1 MSTGKPMSRRE
12 EWLEFWERREAP
24 FLRLLPYVLLLLCT
38 GFDVATR
45 HGVGSA
51 MRVDLAL
58 VAAAAVVMT
67 AIDRLDHRTTWTEP
81 QTTFGPRLATVV
93 FAVLFGLSAALVIRQ
108 PLYGFFSW
116 TGYFWAWRLFSGR
129 GRLVGVALVAAVTAI
144 SQTGSGPYDTVYAIA
159 GLVAVYLI
167 NAGVASA
174 LTWFGWIGNEQQQR
188 RAREVSALT
197 EANARLEES
206 LRHNADLQEQLLTQ
220 AREAGISEE
229 RRRLAREI
237 HDTLAQGLMGI
248 ITQLQAAQ
256 GAGGGADGPG
266 GPGGSGRSGGQA
278 GARHIELAI
287 DLARESLTEARRSVQ
302 ALAPEPLAGARLLDA
317 IDDVSRRWCEL
328 HGLEVSFTTTGTPRM
343 MRPEIEVALLRTAQ
357 EALANVTKHAGATR
371 VGLTLSYMEDL
382 VTLDVRDDG
391 IGFVTVNGSGPRRP
405 RDGQGGFGLSSMR
418 QRVEGVAGTLEIE
431 SEPDGGT
438 AICAAIP
445 AVPLGERR

>member
-1 MSTGKPMSRRE
+1 MSTGKPMTRAE
-12 EWLEFWERREAP
+12 EWLEFWERRETP
-24 FLRLLPYVLLLLCT
+24 FFRVLPYVLLILCVA
-38 GFDVATR
+38 FDIATR
-45 HGVGSA
+45 HGVGSG
-51 MRVDLAL
+51 MRIDLAL
-58 VAAAAVVMT
+58 VAAAAAVMT
-67 AIDRLDHRTTWTEP
+67 AMDRVDHRTDWTEP
-81 QTTFGPRLATVV
+81 LSAVGPELATAV
-93 FAVLFGLSAALVIRQ
+93 FAVLLGVSAALVIRQ
-108 PLYGFFSW
+108 PLYGFYTW
-116 TGYFWAWRLFSGR
+116 TGYFWAWRLFKGR
-129 GRLVGVALVAAVTAI
+129 GRLIGVALVAAVTAI
-144 SQTGSGPYDTVYAIA
+144 SQTGAGPYDSVYAIA
-159 GLVAVYLI
+159 GLVLVYLI

-174 LTWFGWIGNEQQQR
+174 LTWFGWIGNEQKQR
-188 RAREVSALT
+188 RTRELSALT

-220 AREAGISEE
+220 ARESGISEE

-256 GAGGGADGPG
+256 GAGPGAE
-266 GPGGSGRSGGQA
+266 A
-278 GARHIELAI
+278 GARHIEVAI

-302 ALAPEPLAGARLLDA
+302 ALAPEPLDGARLPDA
-317 IDDVSRRWCEL
+317 IQDVARRWCEL
-328 HGLEVSFTTTGTPRM
+328 HGLEVSFTTTGTARV

-357 EALANVTKHAGATR
+357 EALTNVAKHAGATR

-391 IGFVTVNGSGPRRP
+391 VGFVTVNGSGPRRP
-405 RDGQGGFGLSSMR
+405 RNDQGGFGLPGMR

-445 AVPLGERR
+445 AVPLGDRP

>member
-24 FLRLLPYVLLLLCT
+24 FLRLMPYVLLLLCV
-38 GFDVATR
+38 GFDIATR
-45 HGVGSA
+45 HVVDA
-51 MRVDLAL
+51 DMRVDLAL
-58 VAAAAVVMT
+58 AAAAALVM
-67 AIDRLDHRTTWTEP
+67 AAMDRLDHRTTWTEP
-81 QTTFGPRLATVV
+81 KPPVGPVLAVVV
-93 FAVLFGLSAALVIRQ
+93 FAVLFALSAALVISQ
-108 PLYGFFSW
+108 PLYGFYTW
-116 TGYFWAWRLFSGR
+116 TGYFWAWRLFTGR
-129 GRLVGVALVAAVTAI
+129 GRLIGVALVAGVTAL
-144 SQTGSGPYDTVYAIA
+144 SQTGGGPYDTVYAIA
-159 GLVAVYLI
+159 GLVVVYLI
-167 NAGVASA
+167 NASVATA

-206 LRHNADLQEQLLTQ
+206 LRHNADLQEQLLIQ

-256 GAGGGADGPG
+256 AAGNGAARPG
-266 GPGGSGRSGGQA
+266 GEA
-278 GARHIELAI
+278 GTRHLELAVE
-287 DLARESLTEARRSVQ
+287 LARESLSEARRSVQ
-302 ALAPEPLAGARLLDA
+302 ALAPEPLAGARLPDA
-317 IDDVSRRWCEL
+317 IQDVSQRWCEL
-328 HGLEVSFTTTGTPRM
+328 HGLAVSFTTTGTPRV

-357 EALANVTKHAGATR
+357 EALTNVAKHARATR

-391 IGFVTVNGSGPRRP
+391 IGFVTVNGSGLRRP
-405 RDGQGGFGLSSMR
+405 RDDQGGYGLPGMR

-431 SEPDGGT
+431 SEPNGGT

-445 AVPLGERR
+445 AVALGDRP

>member
-1 MSTGKPMSRRE
+1 MSSGKAMSRRE
-12 EWLEFWERREAP
+12 EWLEFWERRESS
-24 FLRLLPYVLLLLCT
+24 FLRLLPYVLLVLCV
-38 GFDVATR
+38 GFDIATR
-45 HGVGSA
+45 KGVGRA
-51 MRVDLAL
+51 MQIDLAL
-58 VAAAAVVMT
+58 VAAAAIVMG
-67 AIDRLDHRTTWTEP
+67 AMDRLDHRTTWTEP
-81 QTTFGPRLATVV
+81 RAFVGPVVATGV
-93 FAVLFGLSAALVIRQ
+93 FAVLLGISATLVIRQ
-108 PLYGFFSW
+108 PLYGFYTW
-116 TGYFWAWRLFSGR
+116 TGYFWAWRLFVGR
-129 GRLVGVALVAAVTAI
+129 GRLIGVALVAAVTAI
-144 SQTGSGPYDTVYAIA
+144 SQTGAGPYNSVYAIG
-159 GLVAVYLI
+159 GLVLVYLI

-220 AREAGISEE
+220 AREGGIFEE
-229 RRRLAREI
+229 RRRMAREI

-256 GAGGGADGPG
+256 GAGGAA
-266 GPGGSGRSGGQA
+266 SAGRSARA
-278 GARHIELAI
+278 GEDPATRHIELAI
-287 DLARESLTEARRSVQ
+287 DLARDSLTEARRSVQ
-302 ALAPEPLAGARLLDA
+302 ALSPQPLADARLPDA
-317 IDDVSRRWCEL
+317 IQDVSQRWCEL
-328 HGLEVSFTTTGTPRM
+328 HGLEVSFTTTGPPRV
-343 MRPEIEVALLRTAQ
+343 MRPEVEVALLRTAQ
-357 EALANVTKHAGATR
+357 EALANVAKHAHATR

-405 RDGQGGFGLSSMR
+405 RDEQGGFGLSGMR

-445 AVPLGERR
+445 ATRLGEGA

>member
-58 VAAAAVVMT
+58 VAGAAVVMT
-67 AIDRLDHRTTWTEP
+67 AVDRVDHRITWTEP
-81 QTTFGPRLATVV
+81 QATFAPVVATMV
-93 FAVLFGLSAALVIRQ
+93 FAVLCGLSAALVIRQ

-116 TGYFWAWRLFSGR
+116 TGYFWAWRLFTGR

-188 RAREVSALT
+188 RRREVSALT

-206 LRHNADLQEQLLTQ
+206 LRHNADLQEQLLIQ

-256 GAGGGADGPG
+256 GAGDAAGGEV
-266 GPGGSGRSGGQA
+266 
-278 GARHIELAI
+278 GARRIELAI
-287 DLARESLTEARRSVQ
+287 GLARESLTEARRSVQ
-302 ALAPEPLAGARLLDA
+302 ALAPEPLVRARLPEA
-317 IDDVSRRWCEL
+317 IQDVSRRWCEL
-328 HGLEVSFTTTGTPRM
+328 HGLEVSFTTTGTPRV

-357 EALANVTKHAGATR
+357 EALANVAKHARATR

-405 RDGQGGFGLSSMR
+405 RHAQGGFGLLSMR
-418 QRVEGVAGTLEIE
+418 QRVQGVAGTLEIE

-445 AVPLGERR
+445 APLGEPQ

>member
-1 MSTGKPMSRRE
+1 MSTGKPTSRRE

-24 FLRLLPYVLLLLCT
+24 FLRLLPYVLLVLCA
-38 GFDVATR
+38 GFDIATR
-45 HGVGSA
+45 HGIGSA
-51 MRVDLAL
+51 MRIDLAL
-58 VAAAAVVMT
+58 AAGAAAVMT
-67 AIDRLDHRTTWTEP
+67 AVDRVDRRAAWTEP
-81 QTTFGPRLATVV
+81 QTAFDPVLATVV
-93 FAVLFGLSAALVIRQ
+93 FGVLFGLSAALVIRQ

-116 TGYFWAWRLFSGR
+116 TGYFWAWRLFKGG
-129 GRLVGVALVAAVTAI
+129 GRLAGVALVAAVTAI

-159 GLVAVYLI
+159 GLVVVYLI
-167 NAGVASA
+167 NAGVAGA

-220 AREAGISEE
+220 ARETGMSEE

-248 ITQLQAAQ
+248 ITQLQA
-256 GAGGGADGPG
+256 
-266 GPGGSGRSGGQA
+266 GQSTDAEA

-287 DLARESLTEARRSVQ
+287 GLARESLTEARRSVQ
-302 ALAPEPLAGARLLDA
+302 ALAPEPLAGARLPDA
-317 IDDVSRRWCEL
+317 IQDVSRRWGEL

-357 EALANVTKHAGATR
+357 EALANVAKHAHATR

-391 IGFVTVNGSGPRRP
+391 VGFVTVNGTGPRRP
-405 RDGQGGFGLSSMR
+405 RDDQGGFGLPGMR

-445 AVPLGERR
+445 AAPLGDRP

>member
-1 MSTGKPMSRRE
+1 MSTGKPMSRAE
-12 EWLEFWERREAP
+12 EWLEFWEQREAP
-24 FLRLLPYVLLLLCT
+24 FLRALPYVLLVPCV
-38 GFDVATR
+38 GFDLATR
-45 HGVGSA
+45 HGFGRGMSIDLGLVVAAGLV
-51 MRVDLAL
+51 MTTMDRVD
-58 VAAAAVVMT
+58 
-67 AIDRLDHRTTWTEP
+67 RRTTWTEP
-81 QTTFGPRLATVV
+81 QAAVGPVVATAVFTVLLA
-93 FAVLFGLSAALVIRQ
+93 LSATLVISE
-108 PLYGFFSW
+108 PLYGFYTW
-116 TGYFWAWRLFSGR
+116 TGYFWAWRLFTGR
-129 GRLVGVALVAAVTAI
+129 GRVIGVMLVAAITAL
-144 SQTGSGPYDTVYAIA
+144 SQTGDGPYTSVYAIG
-159 GLVAVYLI
+159 GLVLVYVI

-220 AREAGISEE
+220 ARESGVSAE
-229 RRRLAREI
+229 RGRMAREI

-256 GAGGGADGPG
+256 GAGVGAGGE
-266 GPGGSGRSGGQA
+266 A

-302 ALAPEPLAGARLLDA
+302 ALTPEPLVEARLPDA
-317 IDDVSRRWCEL
+317 IQDVAHRWCEL
-328 HGLEVSFTTTGTPRM
+328 HGLEVSFTTTGTPRV

-357 EALANVTKHAGATR
+357 EALANVAKHAHASR

-391 IGFVTVNGSGPRRP
+391 VGFVTVNGSGPWRP
-405 RDGQGGFGLSSMR
+405 RDQPGGFGLGGMR

-431 SEPDGGT
+431 SEPHGGT
-438 AICAAIP
+438 AICAAVP
-445 AVPLGERR
+445 AVPFGGRQ

>member
-1 MSTGKPMSRRE
+1 MSRRE

-24 FLRLLPYVLLLLCT
+24 FLRLLPYVLLVLCV

-45 HGVGSA
+45 KGVGHA
-51 MRVDLAL
+51 MQIDLAL
-58 VAAAAVVMT
+58 VAAAAIVMG
-67 AIDRLDHRTTWTEP
+67 AMDRLDHRTAWTEP
-81 QTTFGPRLATVV
+81 RTFVGPVVATIV
-93 FAVLFGLSAALVIRQ
+93 FAVLLGLSAALVIRE
-108 PLYGFFSW
+108 PLYGFYTW
-116 TGYFWAWRLFSGR
+116 TGYFWAWRLFTGR
-129 GRLVGVALVAAVTAI
+129 GRLIGVALVAGVTAI
-144 SQTGSGPYDTVYAIA
+144 SQTGGGPYDNVYAIG
-159 GLVAVYLI
+159 GLVLVYLI
-167 NAGVASA
+167 NAGVAGA

-220 AREAGISEE
+220 ARASGVSEE

-256 GAGGGADGPG
+256 GAGGE
-266 GPGGSGRSGGQA
+266 A
-278 GARHIELAI
+278 GARRIELAI

-302 ALAPEPLAGARLLDA
+302 ALAPQQLAGARLPDA
-317 IDDVSRRWCEL
+317 IQDVSQRWCEL
-328 HGLEVSFTTTGTPRM
+328 HGLEVAFATTGTPRV
-343 MRPEIEVALLRTAQ
+343 MRPEVEVALLRTAQ
-357 EALANVTKHAGATR
+357 EALANVGKHAQATR
-371 VGLTLSYMEDL
+371 VGLTLSYMDDL

-391 IGFVTVNGSGPRRP
+391 VGFHTVNGSGPRPP
-405 RDGQGGFGLSSMR
+405 RDEQGGFGLSGMR
-418 QRVEGVAGTLEIE
+418 QRVEGVSGTLEIE

-445 AVPLGERR
+445 AARLGEDT

>member
-1 MSTGKPMSRRE
+1 MSTGKPMTRAE

-24 FLRLLPYVLLLLCT
+24 FFRVLPYVLLLLCVA
-38 GFDVATR
+38 FDIATR
-45 HGVGSA
+45 HGVGSG
-51 MRVDLAL
+51 MRIDLAL
-58 VAAAAVVMT
+58 VAAAGLVMT
-67 AIDRLDHRTTWTEP
+67 AMDRVDHRTEWTEP
-81 QTTFGPRLATVV
+81 LTAVGPELATGV
-93 FAVLFGLSAALVIRQ
+93 FAVLLGLSAALVIRQ
-108 PLYGFFSW
+108 PLYGFYTW
-116 TGYFWAWRLFSGR
+116 TGYFWAWRLFKGR
-129 GRLVGVALVAAVTAI
+129 GRLIGVGLVAAVTAI
-144 SQTGSGPYDTVYAIA
+144 SQTGAGPYNSVYAIA
-159 GLVAVYLI
+159 GLVLVYLI

-174 LTWFGWIGNEQQQR
+174 LTWFGWIGNEQKQR
-188 RAREVSALT
+188 RARELSALT

-220 AREAGISEE
+220 ARESGISEE

-256 GAGGGADGPG
+256 GAGPGAE
-266 GPGGSGRSGGQA
+266 A
-278 GARHIELAI
+278 GARHIEVAI

-302 ALAPEPLAGARLLDA
+302 ALAPEPLAGARLPDA
-317 IDDVSRRWCEL
+317 IQDVARRWCEL
-328 HGLEVSFTTTGTPRM
+328 HGLEVSFTTTGTARV

-357 EALANVTKHAGATR
+357 EALTNVAKHAGATR

-391 IGFVTVNGSGPRRP
+391 VGFVTVNGSGPRRP
-405 RDGQGGFGLSSMR
+405 RNDQGGFGLPGMR

-445 AVPLGERR
+445 AVPLGDRP

>member
-1 MSTGKPMSRRE
+1 MSTGKPTSRRE

-24 FLRLLPYVLLLLCT
+24 FLRLLPYVLLVLCT
-38 GFDVATR
+38 GFDIATR
-45 HGVGSA
+45 HGIGSA
-51 MRVDLAL
+51 MRIDLAL
-58 VAAAAVVMT
+58 AAGAAAVMT
-67 AIDRLDHRTTWTEP
+67 AVDRVDRRTSWTEP
-81 QTTFGPRLATVV
+81 QTTLGPVLATVV
-93 FAVLFGLSAALVIRQ
+93 FGALFGLSAALVIRQ

-116 TGYFWAWRLFSGR
+116 TGYFWAWRLFKGG
-129 GRLVGVALVAAVTAI
+129 GRLAGVALVAAVTAI

-159 GLVAVYLI
+159 GLVVVYLI
-167 NAGVASA
+167 NAGVAGA

-220 AREAGISEE
+220 AREAGMSEE

-248 ITQLQAAQ
+248 ITQLQA
-256 GAGGGADGPG
+256 
-266 GPGGSGRSGGQA
+266 GQSTDA
-278 GARHIELAI
+278 EAAARHIELAI
-287 DLARESLTEARRSVQ
+287 GLARESLTEARRSVQ
-302 ALAPEPLAGARLLDA
+302 ALAPEPLAGARLPDA
-317 IDDVSRRWCEL
+317 IQDVSRRWCEL

-357 EALANVTKHAGATR
+357 EALANVAKHAHATR

-391 IGFVTVNGSGPRRP
+391 VGFVTVNGTGPRRP
-405 RDGQGGFGLSSMR
+405 RDDQGGFGLPGMR

-445 AVPLGERR
+445 AAPLGDRP